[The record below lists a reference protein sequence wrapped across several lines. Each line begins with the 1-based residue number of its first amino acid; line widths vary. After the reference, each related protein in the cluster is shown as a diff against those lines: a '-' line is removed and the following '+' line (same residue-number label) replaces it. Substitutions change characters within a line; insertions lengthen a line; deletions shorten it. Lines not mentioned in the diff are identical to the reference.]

1 MTPARKNRAGGT
13 ASNAPRASDLE
24 LQVLSLLWDSG
35 PATARKVLTAMPD
48 GKERS
53 YTTVLSVMQVM
64 EKKGLL
70 THTTRGRTH
79 VYRPAVTRK
88 QVMRPMLR
96 GMVTKVF
103 GGSTAAAVQQLLDA
117 NAVSEDELHEIRH
130 LLGDQ
135 GDGGKRKG
143 DRR

>member
-1 MTPARKNRAGGT
+1 MTPAKKTQAGGT
-13 ASNAPRASDLE
+13 ATNTPRASDLE
-24 LQVLSLLWDSG
+24 LQVLSLLWDTG
-35 PATARKVLTAMPD
+35 PATARQVLTAMPD
-48 GKERS
+48 GKARS

-70 THTTRGRTH
+70 THTICGRTH

-103 GGSTAAAVQQLLDA
+103 GGSTAAAVQQLIDA
-117 NAVSEDELHEIRH
+117 NAVSEDELHEIRD

-135 GDGGKRKG
+135 ADAGKKKG
-143 DRR
+143 D